1 MATPH
6 EKLLSEIEA
15 FLTTH
20 PVAETT
26 FGRRAVND
34 GKFMGKLRDGAN
46 FTLATFAR
54 VRAYIRQQEK
64 IEAAAQRKRQRRAA

>member
-6 EKLLSEIEA
+6 QQLLAEIEA
-15 FLTTH
+15 FLATH

-34 GKFMGKLRDGAN
+34 GKFMGKLREGAN

-54 VRAYIRQQEK
+54 VRTYIRQQEK
-64 IEAAAQRKRQRRAA
+64 IEAAAQRKRQRAVA